1 MSILS
6 ETRILEFEFVALSA
20 DSIVIAYLR
29 GACSPGQPYPPTLC
43 DAIRRPTRGHACMH
57 VFSRVSV
64 TRNHPASRFGTFIAG
79 RESYTRL
86 SFVFSRVRSLW
97 SLVARDD
104 DHHSLTATSSS
115 FSHSSGGA
123 FFQRWLL
130 RIVFTRYLFPPLL
143 PRCRRASPFP
153 SRSFSREFSPDS
165 VVVVVVV
172 AMLMVASGV

>member
-29 GACSPGQPYPPTLC
+29 GARSPGQPYPPTLC
-43 DAIRRPTRGHACMH
+43 DAIRRPTRRHACMH

-86 SFVFSRVRSLW
+86 SFVFSRVTLFGRW
-97 SLVARDD
+97 SRDH
-104 DHHSLTATSSS
+104 HHSLHGRLFLFGHTVPVAPSSNGGRLLL
-115 FSHSSGGA
+115 FSHGV
-123 FFQRWLL
+123 
-130 RIVFTRYLFPPLL
+130 RIVRLDRRL
-143 PRCRRASPFP
+143 PPFP
-153 SRSFSREFSPDS
+153 FLSIFQICALIPTLCA
-165 VVVVVVV
+165 VVRQWK
-172 AMLMVASGV
+172 A